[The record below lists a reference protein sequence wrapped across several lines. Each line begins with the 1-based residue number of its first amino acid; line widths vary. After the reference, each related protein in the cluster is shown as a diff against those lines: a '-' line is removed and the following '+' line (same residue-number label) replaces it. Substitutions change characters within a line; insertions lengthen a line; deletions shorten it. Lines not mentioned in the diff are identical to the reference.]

1 MFQEVPPHSNK
12 TKYNDSEFKEVV
24 KVFHQIVTEINKCI
38 YVKLSK
44 AYKK

>member
-38 YVKLSK
+38 
-44 AYKK
+44 